1 MESNF
6 APHDSRVQKVIEA
19 IKSDQFASISD
30 LAHQVDLSIS
40 RLSHLFKAET
50 GLSLGE
56 FLANE
61 RLERAA
67 DLLRD
72 TEMRVKEITFRI
84 GYSREP
90 SFNRAFKKKFNQSP
104 QSYRKRSRTADS
116 IDAPDDRRC
125 TRP

>member
-1 MESNF
+1 MKSTF
-6 APHDSRVQKVIEA
+6 APQDARVQKVIQA
-19 IKSDQFASISD
+19 IKSDQFTCISD
-30 LAHQVDLSIS
+30 LAHQVNLSIS

-67 DLLRD
+67 NLLRD
-72 TEMRVKEITFRI
+72 TEMRVKEITFNI

-90 SFNRAFKKKFNQSP
+90 SFNRAFKKKFNRSP
-104 QSYRKRSRTADS
+104 LSYRKRSRTADLL
-116 IDAPDDRRC
+116 DGPDDRD
-125 TRP
+125 